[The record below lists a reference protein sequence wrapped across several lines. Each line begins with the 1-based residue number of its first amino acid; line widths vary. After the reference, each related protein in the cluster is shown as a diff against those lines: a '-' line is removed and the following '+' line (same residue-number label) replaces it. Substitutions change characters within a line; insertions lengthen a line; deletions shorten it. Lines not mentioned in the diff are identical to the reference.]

1 MPESALSSALVSR
14 ILGYF
19 WWSLH
24 VLFLEMIYPKIW
36 FTIDLRAPMETSRNQ
51 RNWESSDFE
60 TPRKVTNGFNQ
71 HSGALFVG
79 RIGILRLTFGQQTS
93 GFNMQEQG
101 LSYTT
106 IEQEW
111 YNIATGLHITDL
123 VYQYTM
129 MNEMCYFYLFLGEI
143 RTYEWWSQL
152 NATGW
157 TG

>member
-1 MPESALSSALVSR
+1 
-14 ILGYF
+14 
-19 WWSLH
+19 
-24 VLFLEMIYPKIW
+24 
-36 FTIDLRAPMETSRNQ
+36 METSRNQ

-143 RTYEWWSQL
+143 RTYEW
-152 NATGW
+152 
-157 TG
+157 